1 MTAPVSCQEVRERLS
16 ELIENELPP
25 EARRVVEEHLIGCPD
40 CRGEQRALEKM
51 IRSLG
56 NLPAPEP
63 PADLVAR
70 IDAAIDRLPAPGRR
84 PARSRITRH
93 AVAALL
99 VIGLVVGIVRVLPH
113 APGPAPLERRAA
125 SRVAPPEAKPAE
137 ERALADRS
145 DLAREA
151 LKAPAAPAPAE
162 KKEREEKDLTRRM
175 AREQGVVGAE
185 AVGGKS
191 TPAPEAPQAPAIAG
205 APPAD
210 PRALLLA
217 PRADA
222 AWLNALREIT
232 LARPDALG
240 PAWTSL
246 DDRQRGHVLKT
257 WQRVGVDPGLRAD
270 LEAALRRARDPGAVV
285 ALRALL
291 AYTP

>member
-40 CRGEQRALEKM
+40 CRGEQRAIEKM

-84 PARSRITRH
+84 PTRSRITRH

-99 VIGLVVGIVRVLPH
+99 VVGLGVGLVRVLPRTL
-113 APGPAPLERRAA
+113 GPAWRDHRADSEYPA
-125 SRVAPPEAKPAE
+125 SGAIQPQVRES
-137 ERALADRS
+137 ADRS
-145 DLAREA
+145 DLARDA
-151 LKAPAAPAPAE
+151 LKEPAAPAPAE
-162 KKEREEKDLTRRM
+162 KKEREERDLTRRM

-205 APPAD
+205 APAAD